1 MKIKVLRGFVSDNQG
16 NLVGAGMVC
25 AVDDAVGA
33 VLVDHGDAQNAD
45 TVRAKT
51 TAAVA
56 APAAKPRKRSAGA
69 TAKG

>member
-16 NLVGAGMVC
+16 NLVGAGTVC

-33 VLVDHGDAQNAD
+33 VLVDRGDAQNAD

-51 TAAVA
+51 TAAA
-56 APAAKPRKRSAGA
+56 EPAAKPRKRSAGA